1 MALHVHET
9 ALQLITE
16 IKPLLASIARHDRN
30 LANQLRRAATS
41 VCLNIAEGEYSDPGT
56 KRARFRSAAGS
67 AGETRSALRVAMAW
81 DYVKGQRV
89 LDALDQLDRVIAT
102 LWKLT
107 H

>member
-1 MALHVHET
+1 MSLQVHET

-16 IKPLLASIARHDRN
+16 LKPLLNTISRHDRN

-41 VCLNIAEGEYSDPGT
+41 IALNIAEAEYSDPGN
-56 KRARFRSAAGS
+56 KRPRLHSAAGS
-67 AGETRSALRVAMAW
+67 AGETRSALRVALAW
-81 DYVKGQRV
+81 EYLAEEPTRRSFDR
-89 LDALDQLDRVIAT
+89 LDQVIAT

>member
-1 MALHVHET
+1 MALHVHEA

-41 VCLNIAEGEYSDPGT
+41 IVLNVAEGEYSDPGT
-56 KRARFRSAAGS
+56 RRARFHSAAGS

-81 DYVKGQRV
+81 DYVSGEGV